1 MKKYLDPV
9 VVSSVDSAIEF
20 LKSHLESFSVM
31 SRHPTFVRFAYGN
44 DKIRFGDIKLNATS
58 DSEEVS
64 LTIVLIPSC
73 LFTYSV
79 EQVSITR
86 TITPLTA
93 LNFSNV
99 DGEELNNIANMLM
112 N

>member
-9 VVSSVDSAIEF
+9 VVSSVDSAIKF
-20 LKSHLESFSVM
+20 LESHLESFAVM
-31 SRHPTFVRFAYGN
+31 SRHTTFVRFAYGN
-44 DKIRFGDIKLNATS
+44 DKIRFGDIKLNAS
-58 DSEEVS
+58 DNEEVS

-93 LNFSNV
+93 LNFSTV
-99 DGEELNNIANMLM
+99 DGEELNNIANMLKT
-112 N
+112 